1 MAKFVNKKRNLKP
14 TAFGNWNESNTQV
27 DTSLTALT
35 SNKGQVLIGCN
46 VANIHNA
53 TVTVDVAL
61 ITDGSPDVITYIAKD
76 VTIPVGANVEL
87 VDGTEN
93 SELAEQYNVMRYPT
107 IVFNKNVNK
116 EQKKGEY

>member
-1 MAKFVNKKRNLKP
+1 MAKFVNKKRNLKN
-14 TAFGNWNESNTQV
+14 TAFGNWDETNTQV

-35 SNKGQVLIGCN
+35 SNKGHVLIGCN

-61 ITDGSPDVITYIAKD
+61 ITDGDPDVITYIAKD

-87 VDGTEN
+87 VDGKIVIDSDSTAIHARCSVDTKADIIASVLEN
-93 SELAEQYNVMRYPT
+93 A
-107 IVFNKNVNK
+107 
-116 EQKKGEY
+116 